1 MSLIQTP
8 GKTHTYIDPRYAM
21 LCIVTA
27 HHYSVECID
36 GVTLCIK
43 GSVSMESKLLRVN
56 EAVRVTG
63 ISRNTLYRYMR
74 DKKLSY
80 VEKGG
85 KRYLDRKEINALTPT
100 DLAQQDLFSVSPDTQ
115 SDTPQLPSYAELC
128 NEIKELRHSVT
139 SLTSALMKICDKV
152 TRIDTPQTAAKPQ
165 HKRSVSDNERR
176 ATEAQAKV
184 FNVLEQYRDDDKMPS
199 IRAMAEEAGVERGT
213 FSKHKKTWEAQK

>member
-1 MSLIQTP
+1 
-8 GKTHTYIDPRYAM
+8 M

-27 HHYSVECID
+27 HHYRSNCI
-36 GVTLCIK
+36 VAVSHCINW
-43 GSVSMESKLLRVN
+43 SVSMENKLLRVN
-56 EAVRVTG
+56 EVVRVTG

-74 DKKLSY
+74 DKKLSF

-85 KRYLDRKEINALTPT
+85 KRYLDLKEINALTPT
-100 DLAQQDLFSVSPDTQ
+100 DLAQQDFFSVSTDTQ

-139 SLTSALMKICDKV
+139 SLTSALIEMCDKV
-152 TRIDTPQTAAKPQ
+152 TRNDTPQAAPKPQ
-165 HKRSVSDNERR
+165 KERPVSDNERR

-184 FNVLEQYRDDDKMPS
+184 FKVLEQHKDDDKMPS